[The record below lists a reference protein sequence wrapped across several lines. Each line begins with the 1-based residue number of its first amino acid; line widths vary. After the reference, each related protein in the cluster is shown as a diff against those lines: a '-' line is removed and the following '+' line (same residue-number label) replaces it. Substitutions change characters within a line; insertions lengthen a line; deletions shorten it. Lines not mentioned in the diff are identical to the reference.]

1 MSEPGG
7 RENGKLWRD
16 RRGVITWWMIE
27 LQWRRE
33 MRMDG
38 WLGVGCEKGKLEEGG
53 FIKRAH

>member
-1 MSEPGG
+1 MSELGGGTGGG
-7 RENGKLWRD
+7 RGENGKLWRD

-38 WLGVGCEKGKLEEGG
+38 WLGVECEWRREVL
-53 FIKRAH
+53 

>member
-1 MSEPGG
+1 MSELGGGTGGGG
-7 RENGKLWRD
+7 RGENGKLWRD

-38 WLGVGCEKGKLEEGG
+38 WLGVECEWRREVL
-53 FIKRAH
+53 